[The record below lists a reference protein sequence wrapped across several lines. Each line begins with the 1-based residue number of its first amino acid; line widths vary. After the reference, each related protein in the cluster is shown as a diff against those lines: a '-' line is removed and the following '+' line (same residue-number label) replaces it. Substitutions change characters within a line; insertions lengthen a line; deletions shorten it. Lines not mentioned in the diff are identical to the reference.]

1 MAESG
6 LLKKIKENRVVDW
19 AAYQYPNLNF
29 IKHKSASDG
38 LTLYN
43 YRWISSFNKRP
54 KAVIC
59 FLPGYG
65 TYAGKYANIAKMY
78 ADQGYDFIGM
88 DYKGYG
94 RSEGQRRLIKN
105 LDLLYEEE
113 LEFLLKA
120 REFYKQLYPE
130 TAIPFYTFGYSLGCK
145 ISIGVARKLK
155 ESGSD
160 PLDG

>member
-1 MAESG
+1 M
-6 LLKKIKENRVVDW
+6 
-19 AAYQYPNLNF
+19 
-29 IKHKSASDG
+29 
-38 LTLYN
+38 
-43 YRWISSFNKRP
+43 
-54 KAVIC
+54 
-59 FLPGYG
+59 
-65 TYAGKYANIAKMY
+65 GKYAYMAKMF